1 MKFYRFGSKNSLDK
15 DYLIDHPNA
24 TGTEKDKKLI
34 EEIKLQYPIMHD
46 WDINI
51 IKIKDKKVVCSIPS
65 KGNPDAVHN
74 SLLNTYSLHEQSFEC
89 PLSSTV
95 EREIL
100 PAINKCIDHILTF
113 HKRTDTNFYNEFT
126 RKALKSKSLEGKI
139 KILSLINFNKLK
151 LSEDEKIKIDS
162 LKKITFHIAQTISL
176 LHNKTE
182 IYTKDDLVKE
192 HPELSD
198 IINRKPLDSYDILNF
213 KIKQLEKYLYE
224 SNY

>member
-24 TGTEKDKKLI
+24 TGTENDKKLI
-34 EEIKLQYPIMHD
+34 EEIKLENPTMHD

-51 IKIKDKKVVCSIPS
+51 IKIEDEKVICSIPS

-74 SLLNTYSLHEQSFEC
+74 SLLSTFYLHKQSFKC
-89 PLSSTV
+89 PLFKVV
-95 EREIL
+95 ERDV
-100 PAINKCIDHILTF
+100 PSAINKCIDHILTF
-113 HKRTDTNFYNEFT
+113 HKKTDKNFYNQFA
-126 RKALKSKSLEGKI
+126 RKALKSKSLEEKI
-139 KILSLINFNKLK
+139 EILSLINFNELK
-151 LSEDEKIKIDS
+151 LSEDEDTKIDS

-176 LHNKTE
+176 LDDNTE

-198 IINRKPLDSYDILNF
+198 IINRIPVNSYNILNL
-213 KIKQLEKYLYE
+213 KIKQLEELLNK